1 MAQKV
6 GYLVNETEE
15 VALTLQELAEKLG
28 IPKVA
33 KKDITGDGEF
43 ADLVSIVD
51 VDETGSGI
59 HVEGMDE
66 RDEEDTQDDD
76 TPVDDADWEEGYPQG
91 TANTVDPDDVAT
103 TPEEM
108 LELMPDFEDSVD
120 GLDEFKDFFK
130 DLDTPTAEYIARA
143 LGLDWKPTDHEN
155 IHRMRVS
162 LAIQHHLFP
171 SQFKPKE
178 KKKKAKYGDLTT
190 KQLFS
195 LASEHKLSVKKTNN
209 EPIDRMRA
217 IMELKKAGVLT
228 E

>member
-1 MAQKV
+1 
-6 GYLVNETEE
+6 
-15 VALTLQELAEKLG
+15 LAEKLG
-28 IPKVA
+28 IPKIT

-51 VDETGSGI
+51 VDETGAGI
-59 HVEGMDE
+59 HMEAEDDATEEHIDE
-66 RDEEDTQDDD
+66 DAAEDTNED
-76 TPVDDADWEEGYPQG
+76 DWEEGYPQG
-91 TANTVDPDDVAT
+91 SNTVDPDSVDV
-103 TPEEM
+103 TPEEVM
-108 LELMPDFEDSVD
+108 EAMPDFEDSKE
-120 GLDEFKDFFK
+120 GLEEFKEFFK

-143 LGLDWKPTDHEN
+143 LGLDWKPTNHEN

-162 LAIQHHLFP
+162 MALQHHLFP
-171 SQFKPKE
+171 SQFAPKE

-195 LASEHKLSVKKTNN
+195 LLSEHKVSIKKTGN

>member
-6 GYLVNETEE
+6 GYLLNETEE

-28 IPKVA
+28 IPKVT

-51 VDETGSGI
+51 VDETGAGI

-66 RDEEDTQDDD
+66 RDEEDVEDDD
-76 TPVDDADWEEGYPQG
+76 TPAEDWEEGYPQG
-91 TANTVDPDDVAT
+91 NANTVDPDNIDI
-103 TPEEM
+103 TPEEVM
-108 LELMPDFEDSVD
+108 DAMPDFEDSVD
-120 GLDEFKDFFK
+120 GLEEFKEFFK

-143 LGLDWKPTDHEN
+143 LELDWKPTDHEN

-162 LAIQHHLFP
+162 LALQHHLFP

-178 KKKKAKYGDLTT
+178 KKKKAKYGDLST

-195 LASEHKLSVKKTNN
+195 LTSEHKLAVKKTGND
-209 EPIDRMRA
+209 PIDRMRA

>member
-6 GYLVNETEE
+6 GYLLNETEE

-28 IPKVA
+28 IPKVT

-51 VDETGSGI
+51 VDETGAGI

-66 RDEEDTQDDD
+66 RDGEDD
-76 TPVDDADWEEGYPQG
+76 TDEEEGEEWEEGYPQG
-91 TANTVDPDDVAT
+91 NANTVDPDAVDT

-108 LELMPDFEDSVD
+108 MELMPDYPDNKEGLED
-120 GLDEFKDFFK
+120 FKDFFK

-162 LAIQHHLFP
+162 MALQHHLFP
-171 SQFKPKE
+171 SLFTPKE
-178 KKKKAKYGDLTT
+178 KKKKAKYGDLST
-190 KQLFS
+190 KQLFNLS
-195 LASEHKLSVKKTNN
+195 SEHKLSIKKTGND
-209 EPIDRMRA
+209 PIDRMRV
-217 IMELKKAGVLT
+217 IMELKRAGVLT